1 MDGLLV
7 DTEPQWF
14 AAESATVAQL
24 GGVWGKQQ
32 QIDLLGSNLPVAARY
47 MIEHTNSPL
56 GHSDGDADADGEH
69 DRAARGK
76 CCLPAWRALP
86 CSTISSPPTLRW
98 HS

>member
-32 QIDLLGSNLPVAARY
+32 QIDLLGSNLPSGSA
-47 MIEHTNSPL
+47 L
-56 GHSDGDADADGEH
+56 H
-69 DRAARGK
+69 DRVHRQQLG
-76 CCLPAWRALP
+76 R
-86 CSTISSPPTLRW
+86 SRR
-98 HS
+98 